1 MCKGV
6 EGRKPIQVKGPAPEF
21 TLDGVVGKDFKSV
34 SLSDYRGKWV
44 VLFFYPLN
52 FTFVCPTEIVEFSRR
67 ASEFEAEDAQILGVS
82 VDSKYSHLAWI
93 EHGLGELNFPLLAD
107 IRKEAARDYG
117 VLLEEAGVALRGAF
131 IIDPEGVL
139 RWMVVHD
146 LGVGRSVD
154 EVLRVLQSLKSG
166 ELCPVGWKPGQA
178 FIRP

>member
-1 MCKGV
+1 MCRDREEK
-6 EGRKPIQVKGPAPEF
+6 KPLQVKGVAPEF
-21 TLDGVVGKDFKSV
+21 TLDGVVGKDFRSV
-34 SLSDYRGKWV
+34 SLSDYKGKWV

-67 ASEFEAEDAQILGVS
+67 APEFEAEGAQILGVS

-107 IRKEAARDYG
+107 IRKETARDYG
-117 VLLEEAGVALRGAF
+117 VLLEDAGIALRGAF
-131 IIDPEGVL
+131 IIDPDGVL

-154 EVLRVLQSLKSG
+154 EVLRVLQSLKTG

-178 FIRP
+178 FIKA